1 MATATTMGC
10 GRRGEYALI
19 RDRPR
24 EHGCVR
30 GSGDARGLGKGD
42 EIVEVLSLR
51 GGEGE
56 GEGEG
61 ERRSEL
67 AEVQCL
73 VPDEINSG

>member
-1 MATATTMGC
+1 MG
-10 GRRGEYALI
+10 E
-19 RDRPR
+19 
-24 EHGCVR
+24 
-30 GSGDARGLGKGD
+30 

-56 GEGEG
+56 GEVEG